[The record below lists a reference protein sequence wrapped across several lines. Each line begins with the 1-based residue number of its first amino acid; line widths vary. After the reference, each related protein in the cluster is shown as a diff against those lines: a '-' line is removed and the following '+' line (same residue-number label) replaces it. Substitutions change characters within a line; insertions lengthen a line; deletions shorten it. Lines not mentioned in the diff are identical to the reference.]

1 MSGVAVEMGLFCIV
15 FDRLITTF
23 KSSRIPGMT
32 PIAIVSLIVIKAEE
46 YPQLESLDDHAL
58 FGLIFGKKFP

>member
-1 MSGVAVEMGLFCIV
+1 
-15 FDRLITTF
+15 
-23 KSSRIPGMT
+23 MT

-58 FGLIFGKKFP
+58 FGLIFGEKFP